1 MIKVSFN
8 VDEPCWRKEMPL
20 FRKSILKAAKVT
32 LAMAN
37 NCKNNDLEVN
47 FLLTSNSKIRLLN
60 KRYRNKDK
68 STNVLAFQMNENIL
82 GDNYEI
88 GDIAISLQKIL
99 NESKKLKIQKY
110 KYLSKI
116 TIHGVLHLLGFDH
129 KTNKQ
134 YEEMNNIEQKV
145 FQKIFHQ

>member
-8 VDEPCWRKEMPL
+8 VDEPYWKKEMPL
-20 FRKSILKAAKVT
+20 FRKSILKAAKTT
-32 LAMAN
+32 LDMVN
-37 NCKNNDLEVN
+37 RNKKNDLEVN
-47 FLLTSNSKIRLLN
+47 FLLTSNPKIRLLN
-60 KRYRNKDK
+60 KRYRNKNK
-68 STNVLAFQMNENIL
+68 STNVLAFQMNENIY
-82 GDNYEI
+82 GNNYLI

-99 NESKKLKIQKY
+99 NESKKLKVQKY

-145 FQKIFHQ
+145 FQKIFY

>member
-1 MIKVSFN
+1 
-8 VDEPCWRKEMPL
+8 MPL

-37 NCKNNDLEVN
+37 NSKNNGLEVN

-68 STNVLAFQMNENIL
+68 STNVLAFQMNENIF

-134 YEEMNNIEQKV
+134 YEEMNNIEEKV

>member
-1 MIKVSFN
+1 
-8 VDEPCWRKEMPL
+8 MPL

-37 NCKNNDLEVN
+37 SSKNNGLEVN

-68 STNVLAFQMNENIL
+68 STNVLAFQMNENIF

>member
-8 VDEPCWRKEMPL
+8 VDEPYWKKEMPL
-20 FRKSILKAAKVT
+20 FRKSILKAAKTT
-32 LAMAN
+32 LDMVN
-37 NCKNNDLEVN
+37 RNKKNDLEVN

-68 STNVLAFQMNENIL
+68 STNVLAFQMNKNIYGNSYL
-82 GDNYEI
+82 I

-99 NESKKLKIQKY
+99 NESKKLKVQKY

-129 KTNKQ
+129 ETNKQ

-145 FQKIFHQ
+145 FQKIFYQ